1 MTTDKVLAALRGA
14 GGTVLRSSSD
24 ETKEE
29 DLRAALANVRAA
41 TAQAKG

>member
-1 MTTDKVLAALRGA
+1 LRGA
-14 GGTVLRSSSD
+14 GGTVLRSSFD

-29 DLRAALANVRAA
+29 ALRGALADVRAA

>member
-1 MTTDKVLAALRGA
+1 
-14 GGTVLRSSSD
+14 LRSSSD

-29 DLRAALANVRAA
+29 ALRAALANVRAA